1 MNHFDS
7 IRLWAAA
14 RNLIEGS
21 SPDRQMVKLIE
32 EVNELDMAILQDNR
46 EEFID
51 AIGDCVVVLT
61 IMAAQKGLNVE
72 DCIAAAYDQIK
83 DRKGMMVDGVFVKE
97 AV

>member
-51 AIGDCVVVLT
+51 AIGDCAVVLT

>member
-21 SPDRQMVKLIE
+21 SPDRQMDKLIE

-51 AIGDCVVVLT
+51 AIGDCAVVLT